1 MCGGGGGTTG
11 LGRRR
16 AEGAI
21 GKAEGLAADIAAA
34 LAGDPAAAA
43 RWARLPPSHQ
53 REYLVW
59 VEGAKKPETRQRR
72 IAEML
77 TRLRADG

>member
-1 MCGGGGGTTG
+1 VVVAAEQPGWAGGE
-11 LGRRR
+11 RR
-16 AEGAI
+16 GAI

-77 TRLRADG
+77 TRLRADA